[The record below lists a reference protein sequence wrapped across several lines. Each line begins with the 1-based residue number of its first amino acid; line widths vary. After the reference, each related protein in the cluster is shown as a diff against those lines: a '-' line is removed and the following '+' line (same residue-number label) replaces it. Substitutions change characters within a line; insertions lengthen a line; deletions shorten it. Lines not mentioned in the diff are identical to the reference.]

1 MSLPQYQQYHQLE
14 AYLFGTVGPC
24 FRICGNLSA
33 TDFFCI
39 VIWKS
44 NRSKS
49 TIAKRLR
56 NKDTKGRSSLNA
68 IIKEMGKAIHKA
80 STHQKRLEI
89 LLKQWGFRLPM
100 ASAILTVLYP
110 DDFSIY
116 DIRVCEQLGDFK
128 NLAAKRPFVRLWEVY
143 QAYLDAV
150 RKSTPQHL
158 SLRDKDRWLWGK
170 SFIEQLESDLKRGF
184 QKSKIPNT
192 SYGLR

>member
-1 MSLPQYQQYHQLE
+1 MIQPDYQKYHQLE
-14 AYLFGTVGPC
+14 AYLFGTVGPQ
-24 FRICGNLSA
+24 FRQSGVISA

-49 TIAKRLR
+49 TIANRLR
-56 NKDTKGRSSLNA
+56 KQDPKRRSDLSV
-68 IIKEMGKAIHKA
+68 IIKALGYAIHKA
-80 STHQKRLEI
+80 PTHQKRLEI

-143 QAYLDAV
+143 QAYLDVV
-150 RKSTPQHL
+150 RQTTPKHL
-158 SLRDKDRWLWGK
+158 CLRDKDRWLWGK

-184 QKSKIPNT
+184 KKP
-192 SYGLR
+192 

>member
-1 MSLPQYQQYHQLE
+1 MSRSDYQKYHQLE
-14 AYLFGTVGPC
+14 AYLFGTVGPQ
-24 FRICGNLSA
+24 FRRSGTLSA

-49 TIAKRLR
+49 TIANRLR
-56 NKDTKGRSSLNA
+56 KQDSKGRSKLNA
-68 IIKEMGKAIHKA
+68 IIKSLGKAIHKA
-80 STHQKRLEI
+80 ATHQKRLEI

-116 DIRVCEQLGDFK
+116 DIRVCEQLEDFK
-128 NLAAKRPFVRLWEVY
+128 SPAAKRPFDRLWEGY

-150 RKSTPQHL
+150 RQATPRHL
-158 SLRDKDRWLWGK
+158 SLRDRDRWLWGK

-184 QKSKIPNT
+184 KKT
-192 SYGLR
+192 

>member
-1 MSLPQYQQYHQLE
+1 MSQPDYQKYHQLE
-14 AYLFGTVGPC
+14 AYLFGTVGPQ
-24 FRICGNLSA
+24 FRQSGVLSA

-49 TIAKRLR
+49 TIATRLR
-56 NKDTKGRSSLNA
+56 KQDPKGRTKLEA
-68 IIKEMGKAIHKA
+68 IIKALSQAIHRA
-80 STHQKRLEI
+80 QSHQKRLEI

-116 DIRVCEQLGDFK
+116 DIRVCEQLGDFQ
-128 NLAAKRPFVRLWEVY
+128 NLADRRPFDRLWEEY
-143 QAYLDAV
+143 QTFLDAV
-150 RKSTPQHL
+150 RQATPTKL
-158 SLRDKDRWLWGK
+158 SLRDRDRWLWGK

-184 QKSKIPNT
+184 QK
-192 SYGLR
+192 L